1 MFYFNSPLFFFND
14 QNPFFFTFL
23 KDTSDSHYN
32 LGLLYRLNGDPHD
45 ARVAFKRARDV
56 RVKCFGEHALEVA
69 EVDVSA
75 GFTDHQLGRLEEAA
89 MHYKHAYA
97 VRKRHLG
104 ELHPD
109 TEEAL
114 SLLQSVRKSLG
125 LSSSVELEDMDIQLN
140 FNLSQISTRPGDRS
154 PQTNLYRESS
164 GVVQMDMDGGV
175 ASSPPAAAAIVV
187 VPVASSPRQHQRR
200 STDHKA
206 PITLLELEHAID
218 RVNSMTPA
226 GREVPVPSSTRARMM
241 RGASSTALTPEMVRF
256 FCVLAAA
263 GSPQNLF
270 LYTIGAVSRL

>member
-125 LSSSVELEDMDIQLN
+125 LNSIVELEDIQLN
-140 FNLSQISTRPGDRS
+140 FNLSQISAKPGDRS
-154 PQTNLYRESS
+154 FETDLYRESS

-206 PITLLELEHAID
+206 PITLLELENAID
-218 RVNSMTPA
+218 RVNNMTPA
-226 GREVPVPSSTRARMM
+226 GQEVPVPSSTRARMM

-256 FCVLAAA
+256 LVLLVLPWR
-263 GSPQNLF
+263 SSQ
-270 LYTIGAVSRL
+270 